1 MDLDDKS
8 VDPKLEARVTRILHD
23 APTQLASQ
31 AIIKR
36 LVQFGARAPSLL
48 EFEKA
53 CGMFGRFDKRVLEDV
68 YGVVQE
74 HASEARK
81 VTSSRVFGS
90 ASAVEGGGL
99 VYVPQDKRL
108 SEDKPKSSALGL
120 EQRAKALRAAAVES
134 LARRGEVNLTLGD
147 LNPALG
153 EVNPTLGDLN
163 PALGEV
169 NLTLG
174 DLNLALDEVNLTL
187 DELSLFPEDLSL
199 FPEDLNLTLDELSL
213 TPEDLNL
220 TPEDPSLDDQLLT
233 PDTQ

>member
-23 APTQLASQ
+23 APTQPASQ

-99 VYVPQDKRL
+99 VYVPQDKRS

-147 LNPALG
+147 LN
-153 EVNPTLGDLN
+153 
-163 PALGEV
+163 
-169 NLTLG
+169 
-174 DLNLALDEVNLTL
+174 LALDEVNLNL

-213 TPEDLNL
+213 FPEDLNLTPEDLNPTLDGLNLTLGNQSLFPEDLNL

-233 PDTQ
+233 PDT

>member
-8 VDPKLEARVTRILHD
+8 VDPKLEACVTRILHD

-134 LARRGEVNLTLGD
+134 LARRGEVN
-147 LNPALG
+147 
-153 EVNPTLGDLN
+153 PTLGDLN

-174 DLNLALDEVNLTL
+174 NQ
-187 DELSLFPEDLSL
+187 SL

-213 TPEDLNL
+213 FPEDLNL

-233 PDTQ
+233 PNTQ